1 MQDDQEENGS
11 NLRMHRI
18 GHSPCVELIT
28 LGKVG
33 KAEPRDEGAGVI
45 GV

>member
-1 MQDDQEENGS
+1 MDY
-11 NLRMHRI
+11 
-18 GHSPCVELIT
+18 SPDVELVT